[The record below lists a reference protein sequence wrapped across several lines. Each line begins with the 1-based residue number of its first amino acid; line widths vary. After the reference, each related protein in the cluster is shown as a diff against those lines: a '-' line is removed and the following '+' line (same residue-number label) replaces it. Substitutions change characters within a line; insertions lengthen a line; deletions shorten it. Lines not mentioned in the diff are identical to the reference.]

1 MIIFNKPFLC
11 VRNKHRGDARF
22 SSLIELFDISDNFV
36 NSISDIYEKDL
47 EKSINYE
54 KVNQQIKSKKETDLI
69 IVRNVLFNN
78 YRGIDPKKIG
88 EDKNSFYAIKRPL
101 DKQKQIFKKRKP
113 TEELKPI
120 IIKENNDKNLL
131 RNISFKEEEEK
142 TITINNTE
150 NTILDENEEL
160 IGRNIPH

>member
-1 MIIFNKPFLC
+1 MVHLYYQKKYQIYIENERNLNNINFAGKTFQTFFFNPT
-11 VRNKHRGDARF
+11 
-22 SSLIELFDISDNFV
+22 SDNKQKHSNNINNINKRF
-36 NSISDIYEKDL
+36 NSS
-47 EKSINYE
+47 
-54 KVNQQIKSKKETDLI
+54 
-69 IVRNVLFNN
+69 NVLFNN

-88 EDKNSFYAIKRPL
+88 EDKNNFYAVKRPL
-101 DKQKQIFKKRKP
+101 DKQKQIFKKRQP